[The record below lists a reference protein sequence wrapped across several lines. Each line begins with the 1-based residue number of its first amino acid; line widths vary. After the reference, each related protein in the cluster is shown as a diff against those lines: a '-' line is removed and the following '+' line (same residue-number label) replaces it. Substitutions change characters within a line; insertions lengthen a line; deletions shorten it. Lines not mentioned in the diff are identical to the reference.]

1 MANINKMLK
10 QVQKVQ
16 AEMARLQE
24 ELRVL
29 RVEGRSG
36 GGVVTAVANGAP
48 EIVELKIAPEA
59 IDPED
64 PEMLEDLVM
73 AAVNEALRK
82 AQENI
87 NERMAKLTGGLKVP
101 GLF

>member
-1 MANINKMLK
+1 M
-10 QVQKVQ
+10 Q

-24 ELRVL
+24 ELRAL

>member
-1 MANINKMLK
+1 M
-10 QVQKVQ
+10 Q

>member
-24 ELRVL
+24 ELRAL